1 MGDFEEKLAS
11 VMNNPEL
18 MGKIM
23 NLAQNLGEQR
33 DDPQPKP
40 EPTQE
45 ENPFG
50 NIDISLL
57 KKISGFAGQS
67 NIDPNKQNLLK
78 ALSPYLSPWRVA
90 KLERAMRAAKMAG
103 LATNLLGR

>member
-23 NLAQNLGEQR
+23 NLAQNLGEQ
-33 DDPQPKP
+33 P
-40 EPTQE
+40 EAPSQNAPSVQE
-45 ENPFG
+45 QNPFE

-57 KKISGFAGQS
+57 KKLSGFASQS
-67 NIDPNKQNLLK
+67 AIDPKKQNLLC
-78 ALSPYLSPWRVA
+78 ALSPYLSPWRIA

-103 LATNLLGR
+103 LATSLLGR